1 MQTAITTIRTTLIA
15 IMTLAQYHDS
25 LAEEASV
32 GIILANEGLKENIA
46 THTIFPIS
54 FVLFL
59 LAYTS
64 ALDYQDISWKPILL
78 PMLVLSIY
86 TRNSPYPSTLKTT

>member
-1 MQTAITTIRTTLIA
+1 
-15 IMTLAQYHDS
+15 MTLAQYHDS
-25 LAEEASV
+25 LAEYPPV
-32 GIILANEGLKENIA
+32 GIILANEGLKENVA

-64 ALDYQDISWKPILL
+64 ALGALDYQDISWKLILL
-78 PMLVLSIY
+78 PMLELSIY
-86 TRNSPYPSTLKTT
+86 TRNPPCSSTLKKT

>member
-1 MQTAITTIRTTLIA
+1 MQTAISTIRTTLIT

-25 LAEEASV
+25 LAEYPSI

-64 ALDYQDISWKPILL
+64 ALGALDYQDISWKPILL
-78 PMLVLSIY
+78 PMLELSIY
-86 TRNSPYPSTLKTT
+86 I